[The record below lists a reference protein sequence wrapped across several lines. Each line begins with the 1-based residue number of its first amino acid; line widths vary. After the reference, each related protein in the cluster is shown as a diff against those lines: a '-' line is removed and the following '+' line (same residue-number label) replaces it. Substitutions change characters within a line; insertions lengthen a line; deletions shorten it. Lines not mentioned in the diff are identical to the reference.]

1 MQKKL
6 ILPSLLLLSACGGGD
21 NDGGDTAA
29 PSVAPDSTSSTM
41 PAAVTV
47 HKLPWD
53 IPIMPGARYISGS
66 PKFSKPSKR
75 RGGDAIATIAVKGTP
90 KDIVSYYEKTLAER
104 GFTLEVG
111 KYNDDSTATVHGTNA
126 KGEKFAVSAMR
137 GGSNSKPGESSAAL
151 VATKPKQSE

>member
-1 MQKKL
+1 
-6 ILPSLLLLSACGGGD
+6 
-21 NDGGDTAA
+21 
-29 PSVAPDSTSSTM
+29 
-41 PAAVTV
+41 
-47 HKLPWD
+47 
-53 IPIMPGARYISGS
+53 MPGARYISGS

-90 KDIVSYYEKTLAER
+90 KDIVGYYQNILAER
-104 GFTLEVG
+104 GFTLEIG